1 MKVWEWETGNTNCS
15 KSTDYFLR
23 ELLPRTL
30 NILSQIMELAGL
42 KNELRHLLVIAQQL
56 EPYIRSISSLMERI
70 QPQVGA
76 SQEEVE
82 EEEAVPVRDYE
93 APAISIRNSE
103 TFQSTNKGKESP
115 LPGRVSEDER
125 MMAVLERIQTMKP
138 DYKQR

>member
-1 MKVWEWETGNTNCS
+1 
-15 KSTDYFLR
+15 
-23 ELLPRTL
+23 
-30 NILSQIMELAGL
+30 MELAGL

-76 SQEEVE
+76 SQEELE
-82 EEEAVPVRDYE
+82 EEEPVPVRDYE

-103 TFQSTNKGKESP
+103 TFQSTNKGRDSP
-115 LPGRVSEDER
+115 LPGRASEDER
-125 MMAVLERIQTMKP
+125 MMAILERIHTMKP

>member
-1 MKVWEWETGNTNCS
+1 
-15 KSTDYFLR
+15 
-23 ELLPRTL
+23 
-30 NILSQIMELAGL
+30 MELSGL

-82 EEEAVPVRDYE
+82 EEEIGPVRDQE
-93 APAISIRNSE
+93 TPAISVRNSE
-103 TFQSTNKGKESP
+103 NYQPTRTRESP
-115 LPGRVSEDER
+115 PPPPPPQVRSAEDER
-125 MMAVLERIQTMKP
+125 IMSILQRIQSMKP

>member
-1 MKVWEWETGNTNCS
+1 
-15 KSTDYFLR
+15 
-23 ELLPRTL
+23 
-30 NILSQIMELAGL
+30 MELAGL

-76 SQEEVE
+76 SQEEME

-93 APAISIRNSE
+93 APAISIRNPD

-125 MMAVLERIQTMKP
+125 MMAILERIQTMKP